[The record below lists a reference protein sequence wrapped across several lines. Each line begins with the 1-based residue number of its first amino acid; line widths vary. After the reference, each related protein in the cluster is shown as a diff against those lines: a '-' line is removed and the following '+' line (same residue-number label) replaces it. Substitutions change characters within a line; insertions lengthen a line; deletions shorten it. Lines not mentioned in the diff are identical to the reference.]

1 MGVPHARQEIV
12 LKKAVLGLI
21 VPPVAFW
28 STGHRVGAIFSVLP
42 VFITVGIIIVLGDIS
57 LGVILL
63 GASWF
68 FIGIGAAGTW
78 IETEQT
84 ELEIPPP
91 PPPVIPR
98 GRQIG
103 ARKKAV
109 LGALVPPVGFWS
121 VGQPAS
127 AIVSFLI

>member
-1 MGVPHARQEIV
+1 LGVPHARQEIV

-84 ELEIPPP
+84 ELEIP
-91 PPPVIPR
+91 
-98 GRQIG
+98 RQIG